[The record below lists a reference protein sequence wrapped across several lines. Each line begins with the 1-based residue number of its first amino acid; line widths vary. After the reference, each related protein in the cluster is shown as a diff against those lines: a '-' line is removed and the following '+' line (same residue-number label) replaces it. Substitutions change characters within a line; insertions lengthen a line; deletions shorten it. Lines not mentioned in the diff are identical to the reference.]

1 MQKQLLTNGNAFKRT
16 DGRWGG
22 VVWYKDEKDE
32 RKRKSFSGTT
42 KAEVNK
48 KMTDY
53 ITKFEEEIIDAIEG
67 NKTVKD
73 SLLNYL
79 QVFKYP
85 NVERVTYDRN
95 EQIYKNQIVPYMG
108 KLIVSNITGADIKRL
123 ISTLTDKGY
132 SFSTVKQTYNLLNEY
147 FDYLMRE
154 EFIKKNPMNAVPTIK
169 KSNYLAKQNKEVLP
183 VCETITVFTDEEIE
197 KFKTEAYKKYPSG
210 KPKHNQASAY
220 ILMLNTGLRTAEAL
234 GLINSDIDLEK
245 KVMHIQRGVKEAQ
258 KRDGTERKS
267 GREIVVG
274 KLKTASSKRIVP
286 LNETAIQA
294 IIELRSE
301 RYFGE
306 DAPLIPDADG
316 NFTRPLNLRKRFYSI
331 LDAAGIE
338 KKGLHSLRHTFATKL
353 VTGVRAEDGTVKA
366 LTPRQVADLLGH
378 TTSEITE
385 MYYVKRNTDMLMG
398 VTNGFEL

>member
-22 VVWYKDEKDE
+22 VVWYKDEKGE

-147 FDYLMRE
+147 FDHLMRE
-154 EFIKKNPMNAVPTIK
+154 EFIKKNPMDAVPTIK

-197 KFKTEAYKKYPSG
+197 KFKEEAYKKYPSG

-220 ILMLNTGLRTAEAL
+220 ILMLNTDSEPL
-234 GLINSDIDLEK
+234 
-245 KVMHIQRGVKEAQ
+245 
-258 KRDGTERKS
+258 KR
-267 GREIVVG
+267 
-274 KLKTASSKRIVP
+274 
-286 LNETAIQA
+286 
-294 IIELRSE
+294 
-301 RYFGE
+301 
-306 DAPLIPDADG
+306 
-316 NFTRPLNLRKRFYSI
+316 
-331 LDAAGIE
+331 
-338 KKGLHSLRHTFATKL
+338 
-353 VTGVRAEDGTVKA
+353 
-366 LTPRQVADLLGH
+366 
-378 TTSEITE
+378 
-385 MYYVKRNTDMLMG
+385 
-398 VTNGFEL
+398 

>member
-1 MQKQLLTNGNAFKRT
+1 M
-16 DGRWGG
+16 
-22 VVWYKDEKDE
+22 
-32 RKRKSFSGTT
+32 
-42 KAEVNK
+42 
-48 KMTDY
+48 
-53 ITKFEEEIIDAIEG
+53 
-67 NKTVKD
+67 
-73 SLLNYL
+73 
-79 QVFKYP
+79 
-85 NVERVTYDRN
+85 
-95 EQIYKNQIVPYMG
+95 
-108 KLIVSNITGADIKRL
+108 
-123 ISTLTDKGY
+123 
-132 SFSTVKQTYNLLNEY
+132 
-147 FDYLMRE
+147 
-154 EFIKKNPMNAVPTIK
+154 
-169 KSNYLAKQNKEVLP
+169 LP

-197 KFKTEAYKKYPSG
+197 KFKAEAYKKYPSG
-210 KPKHNQASAY
+210 KPKHNQAAAY

-245 KVMHIQRGVKEAQ
+245 KVVHIQRGVKEAQ

-294 IIELRSE
+294 IIELRNE

-331 LDAAGIE
+331 LDAAGIK

-398 VTNGFEL
+398 ITNEFEL

>member
-22 VVWYKDEKDE
+22 VVWYKDEQGE

-53 ITKFEEEIIDAIEG
+53 ISKFEEEIIEAIEG
-67 NKTVKD
+67 NKTVSD

-147 FDYLMRE
+147 FDYLRSLNITHSFSRAYVPYDNSVMESFFSSFKRE
-154 EFIKKNPMNAVPTIK
+154 ELYRT
-169 KSNYLAKQNKEVLP
+169 
-183 VCETITVFTDEEIE
+183 
-197 KFKTEAYKKYPSG
+197 KY
-210 KPKHNQASAY
+210 
-220 ILMLNTGLRTAEAL
+220 
-234 GLINSDIDLEK
+234 
-245 KVMHIQRGVKEAQ
+245 
-258 KRDGTERKS
+258 
-267 GREIVVG
+267 
-274 KLKTASSKRIVP
+274 
-286 LNETAIQA
+286 
-294 IIELRSE
+294 RSE
-301 RYFGE
+301 
-306 DAPLIPDADG
+306 ADFYKAVD
-316 NFTRPLNLRKRFYSI
+316 NYIDFYNTKRPH
-331 LDAAGIE
+331 
-338 KKGLHSLRHTFATKL
+338 KKLHYKTPQQKEEEYTLKN
-353 VTGVRAEDGTVKA
+353 AELQDT
-366 LTPRQVADLLGH
+366 H
-378 TTSEITE
+378 
-385 MYYVKRNTDMLMG
+385 
-398 VTNGFEL
+398 

>member
-1 MQKQLLTNGNAFKRT
+1 
-16 DGRWGG
+16 
-22 VVWYKDEKDE
+22 
-32 RKRKSFSGTT
+32 
-42 KAEVNK
+42 
-48 KMTDY
+48 
-53 ITKFEEEIIDAIEG
+53 
-67 NKTVKD
+67 
-73 SLLNYL
+73 
-79 QVFKYP
+79 
-85 NVERVTYDRN
+85 
-95 EQIYKNQIVPYMG
+95 
-108 KLIVSNITGADIKRL
+108 
-123 ISTLTDKGY
+123 
-132 SFSTVKQTYNLLNEY
+132 
-147 FDYLMRE
+147 
-154 EFIKKNPMNAVPTIK
+154 
-169 KSNYLAKQNKEVLP
+169 
-183 VCETITVFTDEEIE
+183 
-197 KFKTEAYKKYPSG
+197 
-210 KPKHNQASAY
+210 
-220 ILMLNTGLRTAEAL
+220 MLSTGLRTDEAL

-353 VTGVRAEDGTVKA
+353 VTGVRADDGTVKA

>member
-22 VVWYKDEKDE
+22 VVWYKDEQGE

-67 NKTVKD
+67 NKTV
-73 SLLNYL
+73 
-79 QVFKYP
+79 
-85 NVERVTYDRN
+85 
-95 EQIYKNQIVPYMG
+95 NQIVPYMG

-197 KFKTEAYKKYPSG
+197 KFKAEAYKKYPSG

-294 IIELRSE
+294 IIELRNE
-301 RYFGE
+301 RYFGK
-306 DAPLIPDADG
+306 DAPLIPYSM
-316 NFTRPLNLRKRFYSI
+316 RQESRKKAYTVCATPSQQ
-331 LDAAGIE
+331 
-338 KKGLHSLRHTFATKL
+338 SL
-353 VTGVRAEDGTVKA
+353 
-366 LTPRQVADLLGH
+366 
-378 TTSEITE
+378 
-385 MYYVKRNTDMLMG
+385 
-398 VTNGFEL
+398 

>member
-22 VVWYKDEKDE
+22 VVWYKDEKGE

-197 KFKTEAYKKYPSG
+197 KFKAEAYKKYPSG

-294 IIELRSE
+294 IIELRNE
-301 RYFGE
+301 RYFGK

-338 KKGLHSLRHTFATKL
+338 KKGLHSLRH
-353 VTGVRAEDGTVKA
+353 
-366 LTPRQVADLLGH
+366 P
-378 TTSEITE
+378 
-385 MYYVKRNTDMLMG
+385 YVKPTTKNL
-398 VTNGFEL
+398 